1 MRVTV
6 ISPEVA
12 IFDGDADSLT
22 VPTYD
27 GSIGVLPRHAPLMAL
42 LGAGELAVHRGEVTD
57 RYQVRGGFVQVA
69 HDAVRVVAEHVQGG
83 THA

>member
-6 ISPEVA
+6 ISPEAA

-22 VPTYD
+22 VPAYD
-27 GSIGVLPRHAPLMAL
+27 GSVGVLPHHAPLMTL
-42 LGAGELAVHRGEVTD
+42 LGEGVLTIHRGDVSD

-69 HDAVRVVAEHVQGG
+69 HDTVRVVAEHVQGAK
-83 THA
+83 HA